1 MRHRSFQTRVGFTL
15 VELLVVIAII
25 GLLVALLLPAVNAA
39 RRSAIASQANTS
51 LNGFGRAALL
61 TADQDPNSER
71 GRLCTGAFDHLRD
84 GDVRKYGFVADAL
97 KTKIVNPGKALDNSN
112 PSKINE
118 KVADYV
124 GATNKSKANPK
135 RWNGQS
141 SDVYFGGSNGP
152 SDATTAGDFRK
163 IWDDG
168 HNTNFA
174 ASWHFVRGDVLPFSS
189 PDAGGNANTADP
201 SKCPLDGDGPLS
213 EKKLMDCG
221 VTRDVVALISN
232 SRNGDG
238 TDAEVTSDMANLIN
252 TFTGYEDLAKVGT
265 FCVEAFCDGLNATA
279 IENVATNAG
288 LGAGE
293 KMHEFNDFVP
303 IVGAAKNADGE
314 EVGGYCQMLFADGH
328 VAKVTDE
335 GGFQDE
341 PDGFI
346 GAYKQSGAFSIND
359 SAYDTELRG
368 KIWARQLGGLGGKA
382 GGGVIE

>member
-39 RRSAIASQANTS
+39 RRSAIASSANTS

-61 TADQDPNSER
+61 TADQDTSDR
-71 GRLCTGAFDHLRD
+71 GKLCTGAFDHLRD
-84 GDVRKYGFVADAL
+84 GDVRRYGFVADAL
-97 KTKIVNPGKALDNSN
+97 KVKILNPGKALDGSN

-124 GATNKSKANPK
+124 GATNVAKANPK
-135 RWNGQS
+135 RWKGQS
-141 SDVYFGGSNGP
+141 ADVYFGGSNGP
-152 SDATTAGDFRK
+152 SDATTAGDFKK

-174 ASWHFVRGDVLPFSS
+174 ASWVFVRGDQLPIGS
-189 PDAGGNANTADP
+189 PDASGNANTADP
-201 SKCPLDGDGPLS
+201 SKCPLDGDGPLN
-213 EKKLMDCG
+213 EKKLLNCS
-221 VTRDVVALISN
+221 VNRDVIPLMAN

-238 TDAEVTSDMANLIN
+238 SDAAVTSDMANKIN
-252 TFTGYEDLAKVGT
+252 TFTGFEDTVSVGQ
-265 FCVEAFCDGLNATA
+265 FCVEAFCDGINATA
-279 IENVATNAG
+279 IENVAANAG
-288 LGAGE
+288 LNSGE

-303 IVGAAKNADGE
+303 IVGATQNSDGE

-328 VAKVTDE
+328 VAKVQDE
-335 GGFQDE
+335 AGFQDE

-359 SAYDTELRG
+359 SAYDKELRG
-368 KIWARQLGGLGGKA
+368 KVWARELGGVGGKA